1 MPLSFGSNKQAVFR
15 NSFGIDISN
24 GLHPWSRFLS
34 KEMKHYVKYQ
44 RRWYT
49 KSQFTL
55 PSPSPVSQNRK
66 SGVDAS
72 FSFNFGLYRLMR
84 RLSFTFRKKSFLR
97 LSLPITSKSNN
108 SPWWFVD
115 VMCSYTAVGFV
126 LLVDG
131 CRVKGVNFK
140 CSHQRTVWCRSVLP
154 I

>member
-1 MPLSFGSNKQAVFR
+1 
-15 NSFGIDISN
+15 
-24 GLHPWSRFLS
+24 
-34 KEMKHYVKYQ
+34 MKYYVKYQ

-55 PSPSPVSQNRK
+55 PSPSPFSQNRK

-84 RLSFTFRKKSFLR
+84 RLSFTLRKKSFLR
-97 LSLPITSKSNN
+97 LSFPITSNSNN

-115 VMCSYTAVGFV
+115 VICSYTAVGFV

-131 CRVKGVNFK
+131 CRVKRVN
-140 CSHQRTVWCRSVLP
+140 RTSRLFGFSLYLFFYSCGLSRES
-154 I
+154 INCD